1 MATASYQ
8 RQSHICCQNERV
20 SVGKVLSEWVLVCFR
35 VLQKMITHLTI
46 ISGWFTIIID
56 KKHSLIII
64 VPLRIKKLWGF
75 QASPSKLLYI
85 TIVIIIT
92 IVNMTAWC
100 HSIFFECQLGT
111 LFLNHLSYVEQG
123 TQKYVICSRFSIL
136 HVNTNLLQH

>member
-1 MATASYQ
+1 MVDCKENYKFDVGVKDRVFHCSKQKIIHSRSKDIIFVATASYQ
-8 RQSHICCQNERV
+8 RQSHVCCLNERV

-75 QASPSKLLYI
+75 QASPSKLLLYYY
-85 TIVIIIT
+85 
-92 IVNMTAWC
+92 C
-100 HSIFFECQLGT
+100 YHHYYC
-111 LFLNHLSYVEQG
+111 
-123 TQKYVICSRFSIL
+123 
-136 HVNTNLLQH
+136 

>member
-1 MATASYQ
+1 MYPWGLRNCEAFKQAP
-8 RQSHICCQNERV
+8 QNYY
-20 SVGKVLSEWVLVCFR
+20 
-35 VLQKMITHLTI
+35 
-46 ISGWFTIIID
+46 
-56 KKHSLIII
+56 
-64 VPLRIKKLWGF
+64 
-75 QASPSKLLYI
+75 YI

-136 HVNTNLLQH
+136 HVNTNLLQHQLLASLYNLYFCLMPHAVSDCLFSKTRNTILIIYYLYHLFISRLKPLH